1 MRKIDKTIVGSTEYR
16 DWEAQL
22 EASGSP
28 HPPYSSSTG
37 KYYRDIVMEL
47 LRCQGGLCA
56 YTEVQLCPADDLK
69 PELWQNGRYVPQEK
83 VNNGQLEHFDE
94 SLKAKASDPNTQP
107 KDWLWSNF
115 FMVDS
120 DTNNRKGT
128 KAIDPILKP
137 DAPDYDPELLLEY
150 NQITGRYLPNENLDE
165 STKQRVKY
173 MLDVLGINFP
183 NLAHKRKEKIEKA
196 LKFGVEAIE
205 PEFPTAFAFCAKAG

>member
-28 HPPYSSSTG
+28 HPPYNSSAG

-56 YTEVQLCPADDLK
+56 YTEEQLCPKEFLQ
-69 PELWQNGRYVPQEK
+69 PECWQNGRYAQK
-83 VNNGQLEHFDE
+83 GKFNDGQLEHFDE
-94 SLKAKASDPNTQP
+94 SLKAKAANPNTQP

-115 FMVDS
+115 FMVKSDS
-120 DTNNRKGT
+120 NIRKKA

-150 NQITGRYLPNENLDE
+150 NQNTGYYLPNENLDAA
-165 STKQRVKY
+165 TQQRVTY

-183 NLAHKRKEKIEKA
+183 NLVNKRKEKIEKA
-196 LKFGVEAIE
+196 LKFGVEVIE
-205 PEFPTAFAFCAKAG
+205 PDFPTAFAFCAKAG

>member
-1 MRKIDKTIVGSTEYR
+1 MRKIDKTIVRSTEYR

-28 HPPYSSSTG
+28 HPPYNSSAG
-37 KYYRDIVMEL
+37 KYYTDIVMEL

-56 YTEVQLCPADDLK
+56 YTEVQLCAADDLK
-69 PELWQNGRYVPQEK
+69 PEHWTNGRYNPPEK

-94 SLKAKASDPNTQP
+94 SLKAKTSDPNTQA

-115 FMVDS
+115 FMVES

-128 KAIDPILKP
+128 KTVDPILKP
-137 DAPDYDPELLLEY
+137 DAPDYDPEKLLEY
-150 NQITGRYLPNENLDE
+150 NQNTGFYLPNEQLDPA
-165 STKQRVKY
+165 TQQRVKY

-183 NLAHKRKEKIEKA
+183 NLVDKRKNKIAKA

-205 PEFPTAFAFCAKAG
+205 PDFPTAFAFCAKAG